1 MTLDAPLRGLIRE
14 ALQKALQGIA
24 LARMSPANHTGCVAE
39 ALVRTAEAA
48 RCCRFKSTMAIRKA
62 IHDGHLVPLGRR
74 CGTGTHALSLQ
85 ALDACG
91 ARCSAASHVWLG
103 TFILVS
109 TAGDFGCV
117 ENAARS
123 NRMRRFIRRRG
134 LGPVAAR
141 VKDGSSLVE
150 GAR

>member
-14 ALQKALQGIA
+14 ALQEALQGIA
-24 LARMSPANHTGCVAE
+24 LARMSPVNHTGCVAE
-39 ALVRTAEAA
+39 APVRTAEAA

-62 IHDGHLVPLGRR
+62 IHHGDLVPLGRR
-74 CGTGTHALSLQ
+74 CGTGTHTSSRQ

-91 ARCSAASHVWLG
+91 ARCSAASHAWFG

-117 ENAARS
+117 EDRTRS
-123 NRMRRFIRRRG
+123 NPMRRFTRRRG
-134 LGPVAAR
+134 LGPTAACA
-141 VKDGSSLVE
+141 KDRS
-150 GAR
+150 

>member
-14 ALQKALQGIA
+14 ALREALQGTA
-24 LARMSPANHTGCVAE
+24 PTRMSPANHTGCVAE
-39 ALVRTAEAA
+39 APITTTEVA
-48 RCCRFKSTMAIRKA
+48 RYCRFKSTAAIRKA

-74 CGTGTHALSLQ
+74 GGTGIHTSSRQ
-85 ALDACG
+85 ALDAFG
-91 ARCSAASHVWLG
+91 VRCSAASHAWFG

-117 ENAARS
+117 ENATRS
-123 NRMRRFIRRRG
+123 NPMRRFTRRRG
-134 LGPVAAR
+134 LGPAAACA
-141 VKDGSSLVE
+141 KDRSSVVE